1 MPFTRCFAA
10 ALRAGAKG
18 AGASVA
24 IQKTE
29 RVRRWLA
36 PHELGYRFRFTFS
49 AGGSKVAGR
58 VGFYA
63 FARGRAFG
71 GVAVMS
77 LGRPLQPISPALERT
92 LAATVADRMR
102 R

>member
-1 MPFTRCFAA
+1 MPFTRCLAA

-18 AGASVA
+18 SGVSVGFQRA
-24 IQKTE
+24 E

-36 PHELGYRFRFTFS
+36 PHELGYRVRFTIS
-49 AGGSKVAGR
+49 DPTAKVAGR
-58 VGFYA
+58 IGFYA
-63 FARGRAFG
+63 FARGRAFA
-71 GVAVMS
+71 GVAVIS
-77 LGRPLQPISPALERT
+77 IGRPFQPVPAALEQT